1 MKRAVPLLLLV
12 LAALP
17 AAAQTGLLVPTST
30 GRPDPRVLSLREMTV
45 DVGVARGTARVNV
58 RQVFENHTGDV
69 QEGTWRFRL
78 SPTGAVGDFAV
89 WDGLVRIP
97 GVIVEKKRARAIY
110 EQLTTRRIDPGLL
123 QQGEEDDSAGGGG
136 QRPSGG
142 AVFSVKVAPIPGWGT
157 KRLEMQ
163 YQEEVP
169 WADGVGELRI
179 PLRPGEGEPTSAGS
193 LEVAVTL
200 EDGAFL
206 DAPAD
211 ALPLAVAG
219 KTARFRGSDVPL
231 AKDVVVRI
239 RPAST
244 APLAFTAFRSP
255 DGRLPDG
262 LALAPWERLSDV
274 PPEKDGFFLLEH
286 RPAARP
292 EAAGAATGAS
302 PARPPLSFAVL
313 FDTSLS
319 NRWGSLETGWAFLN
333 RLLAKLTPADRVV
346 VVAFDR
352 APAPDPSGLVPATEA
367 AKGSALAF
375 LRGRLLAPGTDAA
388 AAVRA
393 AAALLP
399 NDASARLVLVTDGAE
414 TPGDLVKAAQGRPL
428 FGVLTGD
435 ERREA
440 FSVASRQLL
449 ALPPGSAAQAPAGE
463 GLFLAQLLADLPR
476 EEARPRAKADLPFTV
491 KGGDP
496 KLRDVYG
503 VLTQPPLAGSLS
515 AWVGR
520 YAQPAKT
527 TIEMAGSTV
536 PAAFPEKALEARDLP
551 RRWARAR
558 VDDLLRRI
566 ELEGE
571 KREWVEEILEL
582 SRRYKFVTPYT
593 AFLAAPRSLLRPRRI
608 QPGDP
613 VIRIEAMPGTVAA
626 AALLPFGR
634 RLDLA
639 RRRQTNLFEG
649 RFLVPEGTP
658 DGPMNV
664 RIVLRDQGGATSVET
679 KRVVVDGTPPT
690 VTPVLPADAAAGSRV
705 TLAARADADVVA
717 LTARVGDG
725 LPVPLRWDGATK
737 ANVAELLLPQGVTG
751 PVPVLFEAIDGAG
764 NHGFARA
771 TLRVR

>member
-1 MKRAVPLLLLV
+1 MKRAAPLLLL
-12 LAALP
+12 LAPLP
-17 AAAQTGLLVPTST
+17 AFAQTGLLVPTST

-45 DVGVARGTARVNV
+45 DVGVARGVARVNV
-58 RQVFENHTGDV
+58 RQVFENHTGEI

-78 SPTGAVGDFAV
+78 SPSGAVGDFAV

-110 EQLTTRRIDPGLL
+110 EELTTRRIDPGLL
-123 QQGEEDDSAGGGG
+123 QQGEEEDPAGGGSS
-136 QRPSGG
+136 RPSGG
-142 AVFSVKVAPIPGWGT
+142 AVFSVKVAPIPAWGT

-179 PLRPGEGEPTSAGS
+179 PLRPGEGEPTSAGR
-193 LEVAVTL
+193 LEVTVTL

-206 DAPAD
+206 EPPAA

-219 KTARFRGSDVPL
+219 KTARFSASDVPL
-231 AKDVVVRI
+231 ARDVVVRI
-239 RPAST
+239 RPASS
-244 APLAFTAFRSP
+244 APLAFSAFRSP

-286 RPAARP
+286 RPAAH
-292 EAAGAATGAS
+292 AAAPGATAA
-302 PARPPLSFAVL
+302 PARKPLSVALL

-319 NRWGSLETGWAFLN
+319 TRWGSLETGWAFVN
-333 RLLAKLTPADRVV
+333 RLLARLGPADRL
-346 VVAFDR
+346 VAVPFDR
-352 APAPDPSGLVPATEA
+352 FPVPDPAGLLSATDA
-367 AKGSALAF
+367 TKSAALATI
-375 LRGRLLAPGTDAA
+375 RSRLLAPGTDTA

-399 NDASARLVLVTDGAE
+399 NDLSARLVLVTDGTEA
-414 TPGDLVKAAQGRPL
+414 PGDLAKAAQGRPL
-428 FGVLTGD
+428 FTVLTGE

-440 FSVASRQLL
+440 FPAASRQVLP
-449 ALPPGSAAQAPAGE
+449 LPPGSASQPPAGE
-463 GLFLAQLLADLPR
+463 ALFLAQLLADLPR
-476 EEARPRAKADLPFTV
+476 EGAKARSEADLPFAV
-491 KGGDP
+491 KGADP

-515 AWVGR
+515 GWVGR
-520 YAQPAKT
+520 YGQPAKT
-527 TIEMAGSTV
+527 TIALASATV
-536 PAAFPEKALEARDLP
+536 PADFPEKALDARDLP

-613 VIRIEAMPGTVAA
+613 ILRIEALPGTAA
-626 AALLPFGR
+626 IAALLPFGR
-634 RLDLA
+634 KLDLT
-639 RRRQTNLFEG
+639 RRPGSNLWEG
-649 RFLVPEGTP
+649 RFLVPDRTA

-664 RIVLRDQGGATSVET
+664 RIVLRDQGGATTVES

-690 VTPVLPADAAAGSRV
+690 ITPTLPDGATAGSTV
-705 TLAARADADVVA
+705 TLAARADADVIA

-725 LPVPLRWDGATK
+725 LPVPLRWDGPSK
-737 ANVAELLLPQGVTG
+737 ASVGELLLPQGITG
-751 PVPVLFEAIDGAG
+751 SVPVLFEAIDGAG

>member
-1 MKRAVPLLLLV
+1 MKRAAPLLLL
-12 LAALP
+12 LATIP
-17 AAAQTGLLVPTST
+17 ASAQTGLLVPTST

-45 DVGVARGTARVNV
+45 DVGIARGTARVNV
-58 RQVFENHTGDV
+58 RQVFENHTGEV

-78 SPTGAVGDFAV
+78 SPSGAVGDFAV

-123 QQGEEDDSAGGGG
+123 QQGEEDDSVGGGG
-136 QRPSGG
+136 QRPSSG

-169 WADGVGELRI
+169 WADGVGEVRI

-193 LEVAVTL
+193 LEVTVTL
-200 EDGAFL
+200 EDGSFL
-206 DAPAD
+206 DTPSS
-211 ALPLAVAG
+211 ALPLAITG
-219 KTARFRGSDVPL
+219 KTARFSGSDVPL
-231 AKDVVVRI
+231 SKDVVARL
-239 RPAST
+239 RPASSE
-244 APLAFTAFRSP
+244 PLAFTAFRSP

-286 RPAARP
+286 RPAARAAAGGS
-292 EAAGAATGAS
+292 AAGATAPRA
-302 PARPPLSFAVL
+302 PLAVAVL

-319 NRWGSLETGWAFLN
+319 TRWGSLETGWAFLT
-333 RLLAKLTPADRVV
+333 RLLARLGPTDRLAVVPFDRV
-346 VVAFDR
+346 
-352 APAPDPSGLVPATEA
+352 PAPDPAGLQPAGDGVKNA
-367 AKGSALAF
+367 ALAW
-375 LRGRLLAPGTDAA
+375 LRSRLLAPGTDTA

-414 TPGDLVKAAQGRPL
+414 APGDLVKAAQGRPL
-428 FGVLTGD
+428 FTVLTGD

-440 FSVASRQLL
+440 FPAASRQFLP
-449 ALPPGSAAQAPAGE
+449 LPPGSASQPPAGE

-476 EEARPRAKADLPFTV
+476 EEAKTRTKVELPFAV

-503 VLTQPPLAGSLS
+503 ILTQPPLAGSLS

-527 TIEMAGSTV
+527 TIEMAGSRV
-536 PAAFPEKALEARDLP
+536 PAAFPERALEARDLP

-571 KREWVEEILEL
+571 RREWVEEILEL

-613 VIRIEAMPGTVAA
+613 IIRIEAMPGTVAA

-634 RLDLA
+634 KLDLA
-639 RRRQTNLFEG
+639 LRPESNLWEG
-649 RFLVPEGTP
+649 RFLVPEDTV
-658 DGPMNV
+658 DGPMSV
-664 RIVLRDQGGATSVET
+664 RIVLRDQGGATTVET

-690 VTPVLPADAAAGSRV
+690 ITPVLPGDAVAGSRV
-705 TLAARADADVVA
+705 RLAARADADVIA

-725 LPVPLRWDGATK
+725 LPVPLRWDGGVK
-737 ANVAELLLPQGVTG
+737 ANVAELLLPQGAAG
-751 PVPVLFEAIDGAG
+751 SVPVLFEAIDGAG

>member
-1 MKRAVPLLLLV
+1 MKRTVPLLLL
-12 LAALP
+12 ALGAIP
-17 AAAQTGLLVPTST
+17 ASAQTGLLVPTST
-30 GRPDPRVLSLREMTV
+30 GRPDPRVLSLREMAV
-45 DVGVARGTARVNV
+45 DVGVARGVARVNV
-58 RQVFENHTGDV
+58 RQVFENHTGEV

-78 SPTGAVGDFAV
+78 SPSGAVGDFAV

-110 EQLTTRRIDPGLL
+110 EELTTRRIDPGLL
-123 QQGEEDDSAGGGG
+123 QQGEEEDPSASG

-142 AVFSVKVAPIPGWGT
+142 AVFSVKVAPIPAWGT

-169 WADGVGELRI
+169 WADGIGEIRI

-193 LEVAVTL
+193 LEVTVTL
-200 EDGAFL
+200 EDGTFL
-206 DAPAD
+206 DPPTS

-219 KTARFRGSDVPL
+219 KTARFRASDVPL
-231 AKDVVVRI
+231 AKDIVVRM
-239 RPAST
+239 RPASSE
-244 APLAFTAFRSP
+244 ALSFSAFRNP

-262 LALAPWERLSDV
+262 LALAPWERLSDA
-274 PPEKDGFFLLEH
+274 PPEKDGFFLLEQ
-286 RPAARP
+286 RPATKT
-292 EAAGAATGAS
+292 AAQDAAHP
-302 PARPPLSFAVL
+302 PARKPLSVALL

-319 NRWGSLETGWAFLN
+319 TRWGSLETGWAFVN
-333 RLLAKLTPADRVV
+333 RLLARLGPADRF
-346 VVAFDR
+346 VAVPFDSVPIID
-352 APAPDPSGLVPATEA
+352 PAGLLPATDTTKNA
-367 AKGSALAF
+367 ALTF
-375 LRGRLLAPGTDAA
+375 LRSRLLAPGTQAA
-388 AAVRA
+388 EAVRA

-414 TPGDLVKAAQGRPL
+414 TPGDLARAAQGRPL
-428 FGVLTGD
+428 FTVLTGE

-440 FSVASRQLL
+440 FPAASRQVLP
-449 ALPPGSAAQAPAGE
+449 LPPGSASQPPAGE
-463 GLFLAQLLADLPR
+463 ALFLAQLFADLPR
-476 EEARPRAKADLPFTV
+476 AETMPRAKVELPFAV

-496 KLRDVYG
+496 GLRDVYG
-503 VLTQPPLAGSLS
+503 VMTQPPLAGSLS
-515 AWVGR
+515 GWVGR
-520 YAQPAKT
+520 YGKPAKT
-527 TIEMAGSTV
+527 TISLASATV
-536 PAAFPEKALEARDLP
+536 PAAFPERALEARDLP

-571 KREWVEEILEL
+571 KREWIEEILEL

-613 VIRIEAMPGTVAA
+613 ILRIEALPGTAA
-626 AALLPFGR
+626 VAALLPFGR
-634 RLDLA
+634 KLDLTK
-639 RRRQTNLFEG
+639 RNDSNLWEG
-649 RFLVPEGTP
+649 RFLVPEGTT

-664 RIVLRDQGGATSVET
+664 RIVLRDRGGATAVET

-690 VTPVLPADAAAGSRV
+690 ITPVLPGDATAGARV
-705 TLAARADADVVA
+705 TLAARADADVIV

-725 LPVPLRWDGATK
+725 LPVPLRWDGPAK
-737 ANVAELLLPQGVTG
+737 ANVGDLLLPQGVTG
-751 PVPVLFEAIDGAG
+751 SVPVFFEAIDGAG

-771 TLRVR
+771 TLRIR